1 MDVCCMRKSQMQGQ
15 PTGGALFKVQHI
27 ALDEEV
33 LALREAKE
41 QGKVDEI
48 DQVVKEMQSRS
59 SQSEQRNMN
68 M

>member
-15 PTGGALFKVQHI
+15 PTGGALFKVRHI

-41 QGKVDEI
+41 QEKVDEI
-48 DQVVKEMQSRS
+48 DQVVKKCNQGVHKASKGI
-59 SQSEQRNMN
+59 
-68 M
+68 